1 MCSRIKM
8 EGRKVSG
15 KKQKKPL
22 GLYLLLNTL
31 KQVFKGNKKY
41 IKRVLEF
48 DENSEYVKI
57 QHNGNTDY
65 GKVLYVIK
73 ENTGADG
80 FCATLYFIMCYL
92 IFAEQHGFI
101 PVIELT
107 KDFVY
112 YDEEMSVK
120 TENPWNYYFV
130 EEEEFHDKNKA
141 LNVCYCDYTH
151 REMIEEKYNFS
162 AYKVE
167 NYYDESVIEICSPL
181 ISRYMRLKPE
191 ITEESWNLLKELR
204 EKGSKILGVHFRG
217 TDYKKGYNN
226 HPVFVD
232 EKTTIEEIKK
242 ATDVSKFEAVFVAT
256 DDDFIC
262 DRIREAVKGITVL
275 WFPDVFRSDGTESV
289 AFSNSNRKNH
299 HYLLGYEIARDM
311 YTLSLCD
318 GLVAGKSNVGFLS
331 NLYKRSRN
339 EKYEYMQIIDNGNNS
354 NNNEYFK
361 ES

>member
-1 MCSRIKM
+1 M
-8 EGRKVSG
+8 SG

-31 KQVFKGNKKY
+31 KQVFKGNRKY

-48 DENSEYVKI
+48 DENSEYIKI
-57 QHNGNTDY
+57 QHNGNADY
-65 GKVLYVIK
+65 GKVLYIIK
-73 ENTGADG
+73 ENTGVDG
-80 FCATLYFIMCYL
+80 FCATLKFIICYL
-92 IFAEQHGFI
+92 IFAEQHGFT
-101 PVIELT
+101 PVIELS
-107 KDFVY
+107 KNFAY
-112 YDEEMSVK
+112 YDEEMSK
-120 TENPWNYYFV
+120 KIGNPWNYYFV

-151 REMIEEKYNFS
+151 RDIIRDKYNFS
-162 AYKVE
+162 AYKVN
-167 NYYDESVIEICSPL
+167 NYYDESIIEICSPL
-181 ISRYMRLKPE
+181 ISKYMRLRPE
-191 ITEESWNLLKELR
+191 IIDDSLNLLKGLK

-226 HPVFVD
+226 HPIFVE
-232 EKTTIEEIKK
+232 EKTTIEEIKR
-242 ATDVSKFEAVFVAT
+242 AIDVSKFETVFVAT
-256 DDDFIC
+256 DDATIC
-262 DRIREAVKGITVL
+262 DRIQEALKETRVI
-275 WFPDVFRSDGTESV
+275 WHPDVFRSNGSESV
-289 AFSNSNRKNH
+289 AFSNCSRKNH
-299 HYLLGYEIARDM
+299 QFLLGYEIARDM